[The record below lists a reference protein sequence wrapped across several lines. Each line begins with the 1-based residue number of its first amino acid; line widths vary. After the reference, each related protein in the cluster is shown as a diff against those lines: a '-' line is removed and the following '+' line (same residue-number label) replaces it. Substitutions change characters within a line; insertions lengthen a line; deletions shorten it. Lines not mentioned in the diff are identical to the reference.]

1 MGSNPIGD
9 LQMSHVLILNAFEKS
24 SSKLHMLYNS
34 NISLLVSSNVGV
46 IFFAYFRRILRILG
60 EQKRKRG
67 DREGRVAREGKSAKK
82 T

>member
-46 IFFAYFRRILRILG
+46 IFLRILG

-67 DREGRVAREGKSAKK
+67 DREARVARERKSAKK
-82 T
+82 NIIGLV

>member
-9 LQMSHVLILNAFEKS
+9 LQMSHLLILNAFEKS

-34 NISLLVSSNVGV
+34 NISLLVSSNVSV
-46 IFFAYFRRILRILG
+46 IIFAYFRRILRILG

-67 DREGRVAREGKSAKK
+67 DREARVAREGKSAKK